1 MLLDDELEMV
11 HHQNT
16 LKTESA
22 NFWGGGREEVG
33 GGRTMSRLT
42 EVLITSMPGVFSAL
56 LSVTEPQKIDLE
68 FDFSFSFGVLMR
80 V

>member
-1 MLLDDELEMV
+1 MFGPINYTKVFKIHCYYVLLDDELEMV

-22 NFWGGGREEVG
+22 KFWGRGREEVG

-42 EVLITSMPGVFSAL
+42 EC
-56 LSVTEPQKIDLE
+56 
-68 FDFSFSFGVLMR
+68 
-80 V
+80 